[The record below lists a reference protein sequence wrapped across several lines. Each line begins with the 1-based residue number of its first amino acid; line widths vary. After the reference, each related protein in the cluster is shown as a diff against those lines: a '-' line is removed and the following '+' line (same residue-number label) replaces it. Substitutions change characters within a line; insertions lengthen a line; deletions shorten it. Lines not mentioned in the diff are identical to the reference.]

1 MPKKAF
7 EKIAEGLKE
16 AINVVQGGATP
27 ADWHYPQGTGTLV
40 IRKKAS
46 RSKNRAA

>member
-16 AINVVQGGATP
+16 AIHVVQGGTAP
-27 ADWHYPQGTGTLV
+27 ARWHYPQGTGTLV

-46 RSKNRAA
+46 QSKNRAA